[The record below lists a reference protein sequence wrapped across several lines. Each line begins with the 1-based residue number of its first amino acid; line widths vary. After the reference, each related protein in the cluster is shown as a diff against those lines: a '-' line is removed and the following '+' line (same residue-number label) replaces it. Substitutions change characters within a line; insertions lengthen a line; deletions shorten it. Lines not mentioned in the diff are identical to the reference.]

1 MLVDDLTL
9 IDKIGKGAFGE
20 VYLTS
25 KQGSSIKYATKKLDK
40 SKYSSN
46 PKAKKYLDNEIAI
59 LKEIE
64 HPNIVKLYDIKET
77 SNSYYLVTEYCNG
90 GGLSDCLENYKGK
103 YKKPFSEEIVQ

>member
-59 LKEIE
+59 LKDIS
-64 HPNIVKLYDIKET
+64 HPNIVKLVEIKDT
-77 SNSYYLVTEYCNG
+77 GKYCFLVTE
-90 GGLSDCLENYKGK
+90 
-103 YKKPFSEEIVQ
+103 